1 MECCL
6 EKGELIRLD
15 GGKSGLLLNCN
26 AGTVW
31 VTSGNGADYLIPSGK
46 RFEIPAC
53 QIAVVE
59 ALESAEFCLGET
71 LPASSMLHRPIIGF
85 AAC

>member
-6 EKGELIRLD
+6 TKGELIRLE
-15 GGKSGLLLNCN
+15 GGKNGLVLHCV

-31 VTSGNGADYLIPSGK
+31 LTSGNGADYLLQAGK
-46 RFEIPAC
+46 HLEIPAR
-53 QIAVVE
+53 QIAVAE
-59 ALESAEFCLGET
+59 ALESSEFCLGEPQLT
-71 LPASSMLHRPIIGF
+71 NPVLHRPIIGF

>member
-15 GGKSGLLLNCN
+15 GGKNGLLLNCN

-31 VTSGNGADYLIPSGK
+31 VTSGNGADFLIPSGK
-46 RFEIPAC
+46 RFEIPAGR
-53 QIAVVE
+53 IAVVE
-59 ALESAEFCLGET
+59 ALESAEFCLGEA
-71 LPASSMLHRPIIGF
+71 LAADARINRSIMGF